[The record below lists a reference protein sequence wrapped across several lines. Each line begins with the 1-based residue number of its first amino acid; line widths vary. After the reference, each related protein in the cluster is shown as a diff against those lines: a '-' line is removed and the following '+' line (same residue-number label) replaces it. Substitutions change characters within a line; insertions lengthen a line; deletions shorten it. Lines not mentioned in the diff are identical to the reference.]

1 MEDSQQECERL
12 TSENSDMQKRLGR
25 NETELERL
33 ERDLAKLQTKYK
45 TEVVQVERESE
56 QLKKRLADLED
67 GFQQRDSRM
76 KNAEIDNDTYQRQL
90 RESEYTIQDLEQKLE
105 SNLEQLALLQWE
117 LEEYKMHTQEQLER
131 LHQ

>member
-1 MEDSQQECERL
+1 MEDSQQECERI

-45 TEVVQVERESE
+45 SEVVQVERESE

>member
-1 MEDSQQECERL
+1 
-12 TSENSDMQKRLGR
+12 
-25 NETELERL
+25 
-33 ERDLAKLQTKYK
+33 
-45 TEVVQVERESE
+45 VERESE
-56 QLKKRLADLED
+56 QLKKRFADLED

>member
-1 MEDSQQECERL
+1 
-12 TSENSDMQKRLGR
+12 
-25 NETELERL
+25 
-33 ERDLAKLQTKYK
+33 
-45 TEVVQVERESE
+45 VERESE

-131 LHQ
+131 LH

>member
-1 MEDSQQECERL
+1 MEDSQQECERI

-45 TEVVQVERESE
+45 SEVVQVERESE

-131 LHQ
+131 LH

>member
-1 MEDSQQECERL
+1 LEDSQQECERL
-12 TSENSDMQKRLGR
+12 TTEHSDMQKRLGR

-131 LHQ
+131 LH

>member
-67 GFQQRDSRM
+67 GFQ
-76 KNAEIDNDTYQRQL
+76 
-90 RESEYTIQDLEQKLE
+90 
-105 SNLEQLALLQWE
+105 
-117 LEEYKMHTQEQLER
+117 
-131 LHQ
+131 

>member
-12 TSENSDMQKRLGR
+12 TTEHSDMQKRLGR

-131 LHQ
+131 LH

>member
-1 MEDSQQECERL
+1 M
-12 TSENSDMQKRLGR
+12 
-25 NETELERL
+25 
-33 ERDLAKLQTKYK
+33 
-45 TEVVQVERESE
+45 ERESE

-131 LHQ
+131 LH

>member
-12 TSENSDMQKRLGR
+12 TSEHSDMQKRLGR

-76 KNAEIDNDTYQRQL
+76 KNAEIDNDTY
-90 RESEYTIQDLEQKLE
+90 
-105 SNLEQLALLQWE
+105 
-117 LEEYKMHTQEQLER
+117 
-131 LHQ
+131 

>member
-1 MEDSQQECERL
+1 MEDSQQECERI

-45 TEVVQVERESE
+45 SEVFQVERESE

-67 GFQQRDSRM
+67 GFQ
-76 KNAEIDNDTYQRQL
+76 
-90 RESEYTIQDLEQKLE
+90 
-105 SNLEQLALLQWE
+105 
-117 LEEYKMHTQEQLER
+117 
-131 LHQ
+131 